1 MYQTQVRASSQLRNN
16 YAEMIKLV
24 KEDRNPVII
33 TNNGQ
38 ADAVLINMEEYAEFE
53 QFMHLQYV
61 REKLAE
67 SQKSAADPNTVRIS
81 HQDVWTRLGEKHAPG
96 GEPI

>member
-1 MYQTQVRASSQLRNN
+1 MFQTQIKPSSQLRNN

-24 KEDRNPVII
+24 KEERNPVII

-38 ADAVLINMEEYAEFE
+38 ADAVLINMDDYAEYE
-53 QFMHLQYV
+53 KFMHLQYV

-67 SQKSAADPNTVRIS
+67 SKKSAADPDTVKLR
-81 HQDVWTRLGEKHAPG
+81 HEDVWGRLGEKYG
-96 GEPI
+96 L